1 MKIFHTLGNPITS
14 GDEVHFRISEGSTAT
29 SEWKTVKRILHRN
42 QCQPALPGQ
51 EAVCMPKW
59 WLGAEAQAS
68 GSDLRERTGAA
79 GEDVEK
85 RESSYTICENVN

>member
-29 SEWKTVKRILHRN
+29 SGWKTVKRILHRN

-51 EAVCMPKW
+51 EAVCMPVT
-59 WLGAEAQAS
+59 AS
-68 GSDLRERTGAA
+68 GGWVLRLRLLDQTSERGQ
-79 GEDVEK
+79 ELLE
-85 RESSYTICENVN
+85 RM